1 MNFENNNKINYY
13 NKTKIN
19 IKVYNKAY
27 QRFTINQLCLTGTSY
42 QKTFDFVRR
51 QSKSYKGNKRHH
63 NKQEIEQEIGRLE
76 KDA

>member
-27 QRFTINQLCLTGTSY
+27 QRFTIN
-42 QKTFDFVRR
+42 
-51 QSKSYKGNKRHH
+51 
-63 NKQEIEQEIGRLE
+63 
-76 KDA
+76 